1 VVFYAVSSVILKI
14 PNILLDL
21 ERTKTFLN

>member
-1 VVFYAVSSVILKI
+1 LKI